1 MSGDFFT
8 CTYSYKLKWG
18 CWSEILKNTL
28 WFTWITNKKLGQK
41 TFFQRCMACSE
52 ANIAFFVECILH
64 HTISLKLLNYSHF
77 MTREPLFLLHAVK
90 WVVICEYKRV
100 KNYQSKNSF
109 YCILSFLDRNIST
122 SALSWNPI
130 GNQAISTFS
139 GQKPCT
145 RIILNILES
154 FFALSKS

>member
-1 MSGDFFT
+1 
-8 CTYSYKLKWG
+8 
-18 CWSEILKNTL
+18 
-28 WFTWITNKKLGQK
+28 
-41 TFFQRCMACSE
+41 MACSDGASSE

-77 MTREPLFLLHAVK
+77 MTREPLFLLHVVK

-109 YCILSFLDRNIST
+109 YCILSFLDKNIST

-130 GNQAISTFS
+130 GNRAISTFS
-139 GQKPCT
+139 GQKPCI
-145 RIILNILES
+145 RITFKYIRVLFCIIQKLMIYLLEITPKTIS
-154 FFALSKS
+154 HVKLRK